1 MSKETR
7 PAGPVLIP
15 LEDGDANALA
25 PFDPASA
32 PPVPDDDADR
42 AAQGRAMRAVART
55 ASRPVSWLA
64 RLFWAAVV
72 ALGGLWLSTAA
83 WDFVTGLFGRNDMLG
98 WVAAGLAGVIVTALL
113 IMALRELAS
122 LARLGRLDRLRAEI
136 EQAAAG
142 SADISDALSGLRR
155 LYAGRADM
163 KWALAEFDRHQADI
177 VDADDRIA
185 SAEADLMTPLDDQAR
200 TEIEAATRQ
209 VATLTAIVPLTFADV
224 AIAMTA
230 NLRMIRAIAETYG
243 GRAGRVGSWRLLRSV
258 VTHLVATGAVS
269 VADDMLGSIVGGGA
283 MGKISRRF
291 GEGVVNGALTARVGV
306 AAMDV
311 CRPMPFKARS
321 RPSVTGLVKS
331 AVTGLIASR
340 T

>member
-1 MSKETR
+1 MSNDKR
-7 PAGPVLIP
+7 PIGPVLIP
-15 LEDGDANALA
+15 LDEAEGNVL
-25 PFDPASA
+25 DPASA
-32 PPVPDDDADR
+32 PPVPEDVPTG
-42 AAQGRAMRAVART
+42 AAEGRAMRAIAR
-55 ASRPVSWLA
+55 AAGRPVSWLA

-72 ALGGLWLSTAA
+72 ALLGLWISTAA
-83 WDFVTGLFGRNDMLG
+83 WDFVTGLFGRSDMLG
-98 WVAAGLAGVIVTALL
+98 WIATALGGVIILASVIFALS
-113 IMALRELAS
+113 ELAS
-122 LARLGRLDRLRAEI
+122 LARLGRLDRLRAEM
-136 EQAAAG
+136 EQAADG
-142 SADISDALSGLRR
+142 SGDAQKALGQLRR

-163 KWALAEFDRHQADI
+163 TWAVAEFDRHQPDILDAAD
-177 VDADDRIA
+177 RLA
-185 SAEADLMTPLDDQAR
+185 SAEADLMTPLDGQAR
-200 TEIEAATRQ
+200 AEIEAATRQ

-243 GRAGRVGSWRLLRSV
+243 GRAGRVGSWRLFRSV

-311 CRPMPFKARS
+311 CRPMPFRACR

-331 AVTGLIASR
+331 SVTGLMSSR
-340 T
+340 N